1 MSAKTIVRIACLLSA
16 FLLASGT
23 AAQSPPSPAYPVRPI
38 KVLHGFSPGGPPD
51 TVLRLIARHIEPA
64 LGTSVVVDNRQGASG
79 TIAAASAAR
88 AEPDGYTLLFG
99 VAANMAVAPAAMKTP
114 PYDPVT
120 AFTPIV
126 EVARG
131 QYVLLV
137 RADAPARDLKSFAA
151 WAKRSQP
158 SLNYASPGIGTVHHM
173 ATEMLKQSLAIPLE
187 HVPHRG
193 GLYEAMIRGDVQ
205 VMFESMPGPLP
216 HLEAGKMFAVGVTGS
231 RRLPALPNVPTLV
244 EQGVSE
250 IDVSSWWGFVGP
262 AGLSKAIVT
271 RLNAEITRALAAQ
284 EVQIMLAKWNIE
296 ASPGTPEAFG
306 AHIAAEAAKWKQRV
320 RDANVPME

>member
-1 MSAKTIVRIACLLSA
+1 MTIIRSLL
-16 FLLASGT
+16 LLAATFVSST
-23 AAQSPPSPAYPVRPI
+23 VLAQTRPDAAYPSRPI
-38 KVLHGFSPGGPPD
+38 KVLHGFGAGGPPD

-64 LGTSVVVDNRQGASG
+64 LGTSVIVDNRPGASG
-79 TIAAASAAR
+79 TIAAIMAA
-88 AEPDGYTLLFG
+88 AAPPDGHTLLFG

-137 RADAPARDLKSFAA
+137 RADAPARDLATLAA
-151 WAKRSQP
+151 WVKQSK
-158 SLNYASPGIGTVHHM
+158 STLNYASPGVGTVHHI
-173 ATEMLKQSLAIPLE
+173 ATEMLKRSLGIPLE
-187 HVPHRG
+187 HVPHRS
-193 GLYEAMIRGDVQ
+193 GLYEAMLRGDVE

-216 HLEAGKMFAVGVTGS
+216 HLASGQLRAIAVTGE
-231 RRLPALPNVPTLV
+231 RRLAALPELPTLA
-244 EQGVSE
+244 EQGVGD

-262 AGLSKAIVT
+262 AGLPAGIVA
-271 RLNAEITRALAAQ
+271 RINAEITRALAAP
-284 EVQIMLAKWNIE
+284 EVLAMLKKWSIE
-296 ASPGTPEAFG
+296 PSPGTAEAFG

-320 RDANVPME
+320 RQANVPIE